1 MWHQSDGQ
9 GEPFGAQNWAGEEE
23 KGGHCIL
30 WAKWKM
36 PRAIL
41 IVYSTLLFDSYILF
55 SPIKIVLNLHLS
67 FCYLGHMLFGT
78 LNPFVEFFLLSCF

>member
-9 GEPFGAQNWAGEEE
+9 GEPFRAQNWAGEEE
-23 KGGHCIL
+23 KGGQCIL

-41 IVYSTLLFDSYILF
+41 IVYSALIFDSYTLF
-55 SPIKIVLNLHLS
+55 IV
-67 FCYLGHMLFGT
+67 
-78 LNPFVEFFLLSCF
+78 